1 MPGWELADDGTPA
14 GDLGGAG
21 IGLEG
26 GRLTGADNGKDGEG
40 GRLVPRLPE
49 PAGDRQ
55 AKEREIGVP
64 RGIGGR
70 WVSGNTG
77 VASMSAPA
85 AHTRYSPRQE
95 GERTSS

>member
-64 RGIGGR
+64 RGIGEVGE
-70 WVSGNTG
+70 WQQGCGVNVSSCG
-77 VASMSAPA
+77 
-85 AHTRYSPRQE
+85 AHAIQSEARD
-95 GERTSS
+95 